1 MCGWQRSIKFSFKY
15 INFENLCGTQVFQIS
30 LTYSLSSVV
39 SSFLSRPLEFKF
51 CFKNEKTSTIKFPF
65 STSSGLYLLY
75 ETLINKFLD
84 FTFVLLYFVFAF
96 FFFFFGTL
104 LSSWKKFRC
113 SWFTGGGNLFNSVLR
128 SFLMSWFS
136 TSSVK
141 LWLLWN
147 CVKFWKSIVC
157 SSSFKVFFASN
168 ISPLPWTLLILK

>member
-96 FFFFFGTL
+96 FF
-104 LSSWKKFRC
+104 
-113 SWFTGGGNLFNSVLR
+113 
-128 SFLMSWFS
+128 SFLERCYHPERNLGVADLLAVV
-136 TSSVK
+136 TSP
-141 LWLLWN
+141 
-147 CVKFWKSIVC
+147 IVC
-157 SSSFKVFFASN
+157 SEVSSCPGFLL
-168 ISPLPWTLLILK
+168 PL